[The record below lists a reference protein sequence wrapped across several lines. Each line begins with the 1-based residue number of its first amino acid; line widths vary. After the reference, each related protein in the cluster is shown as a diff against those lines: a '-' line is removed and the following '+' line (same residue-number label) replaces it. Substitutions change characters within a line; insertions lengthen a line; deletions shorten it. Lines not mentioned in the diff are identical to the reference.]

1 MIRPDSTTE
10 LEQPGVFPGVSTEVA
25 MKPTRRKFA
34 AEYKLKILQETDQ
47 CKPGDV
53 GAVLRR
59 EGLFSSQL
67 TTWRRE
73 REIGLMQGLDPRRR
87 GPEPP
92 PLEAENELL
101 RKKLARTE
109 RKLEEAGVILE
120 TQKKLC
126 QLFGMNPLPEVDE
139 YLSSQSSKKPPEE

>member
-1 MIRPDSTTE
+1 MNRQESATE
-10 LEQPGVFPGVSTEVA
+10 LEKPGKIPVVSTEVVV
-25 MKPTRRKFA
+25 KPMRRKFT
-34 AEYKLKILQETDQ
+34 AEYKLKILKETDQ
-47 CKPGDV
+47 CRPGEV

-87 GPEPP
+87 GPKPH

>member
-1 MIRPDSTTE
+1 MIRQDSTTE
-10 LEQPGVFPGVSTEVA
+10 LERPGILPVVSTEVA
-25 MKPTRRKFA
+25 VKPTRRKFS

-59 EGLFSSQL
+59 EGLFSSHL
-67 TTWRRE
+67 TAWRKE
-73 REIGLMQGLDPRRR
+73 REIGQLQGLTPRRR
-87 GPEPP
+87 GRKPH
-92 PLEAENELL
+92 PLEAENSQLK
-101 RKKLARTE
+101 KKLARTE
-109 RKLEEAGVILE
+109 RKLEEAEIILE

-139 YLSSQSSKKPPEE
+139 YLSSRSSKQPLEE

>member
-1 MIRPDSTTE
+1 MNRQNSTTE
-10 LEQPGVFPGVSTEVA
+10 LERPGILPVVSTEVA
-25 MKPTRRKFA
+25 VKPTRRKFS

-73 REIGLMQGLDPRRR
+73 RETGLMQGLDPRRR
-87 GPEPP
+87 GPKPH
-92 PLEAENELL
+92 PLEAENALL
-101 RKKLARTE
+101 KKKLTRTE
-109 RKLEEAGVILE
+109 RKLEEAEIILE

-139 YLSSQSSKKPPEE
+139 YLSSQSSKKPPEG

>member
-1 MIRPDSTTE
+1 MSRQDSTTE
-10 LEQPGVFPGVSTEVA
+10 LERPGILPVVSTEVA
-25 MKPTRRKFA
+25 VKPTRRKFS

-47 CKPGDV
+47 CKPGNV

-67 TTWRRE
+67 TTWRQE
-73 REIGLMQGLDPRRR
+73 RETGLMQGLDPRRR
-87 GPEPP
+87 GPKPH
-92 PLEAENELL
+92 PLEAENALL
-101 RKKLARTE
+101 RKKLTRTE

-139 YLSSQSSKKPPEE
+139 YLSSQSSKKPPEG

>member
-1 MIRPDSTTE
+1 MIRQDSTTE
-10 LEQPGVFPGVSTEVA
+10 LERPGVFPVVSTEIAV
-25 MKPTRRKFA
+25 KPTRRKFT

-59 EGLFSSQL
+59 EGLFSSHL
-67 TTWRRE
+67 GAWRRE
-73 REIGLMQGLDPRRR
+73 REIGQLQALAPRRR
-87 GPEPP
+87 GRKPN
-92 PLEAENELL
+92 PLEAEVEQL

-109 RKLEEAGVILE
+109 KRLEQAEIILD

-126 QLFGMNPLPEVDE
+126 QLLGVNPIPEVDE
-139 YLSSQSSKKPPEE
+139 WISSRSSKKSSQE

>member
-1 MIRPDSTTE
+1 MIRKESTTE
-10 LEQPGVFPGVSTEVA
+10 LEMPGILPVVSTEVA
-25 MKPTRRKFA
+25 VKPTRRKFS
-34 AEYKLKILQETDQ
+34 AEYKLKILQEIDH

-67 TTWRRE
+67 ATWRRE

-87 GPEPP
+87 GPRPH
-92 PLEAENELL
+92 PLEAENEML

>member
-1 MIRPDSTTE
+1 MNRQGSTTE
-10 LEQPGVFPGVSTEVA
+10 LERPGKIPVVSTEIAV
-25 MKPTRRKFA
+25 KPTRRKFT

-47 CKPGDV
+47 CRPGEV

-67 TTWRRE
+67 ATWRRE
-73 REIGLMQGLDPRRR
+73 RETGLMQGLDPRRR
-87 GPEPP
+87 GRKPH
-92 PLEAENELL
+92 PLEAENAQL

-109 RKLEEAGVILE
+109 RKLEEAEVILE

-139 YLSSQSSKKPPEE
+139 YLSSQSSKKPPDE

>member
-1 MIRPDSTTE
+1 MNRQDSTIE
-10 LEQPGVFPGVSTEVA
+10 LEKPGKIPVISTEIAV
-25 MKPTRRKFA
+25 KPTRRKFT

-47 CKPGDV
+47 CKSGEV

-67 TTWRRE
+67 ATWRRE

-87 GPEPP
+87 GRKPH
-92 PLEAENELL
+92 PLEAENTRL

-139 YLSSQSSKKPPEE
+139 YLSSQSSKKLPEE

>member
-1 MIRPDSTTE
+1 MNQKESATE
-10 LEQPGVFPGVSTEVA
+10 LERPGKIPVASTEVVV
-25 MKPTRRKFA
+25 KPTRRKFT

-47 CKPGDV
+47 CGPGEV

-67 TTWRRE
+67 AKWRRE

-87 GPEPP
+87 GRKPH
-92 PLEAENELL
+92 PLEAENALL

>member
-1 MIRPDSTTE
+1 MIRQDSTTE
-10 LEQPGVFPGVSTEVA
+10 LERPGVFPVVSTEIAV
-25 MKPTRRKFA
+25 KPTRRKFA

-59 EGLFSSQL
+59 EGLFSSHL
-67 TTWRRE
+67 GAWRRE
-73 REIGLMQGLDPRRR
+73 REIGQLQALAPRRR
-87 GPEPP
+87 GRKPN
-92 PLEAENELL
+92 PLEAEVEQL

-109 RKLEEAGVILE
+109 KRLEQAEIILD

-126 QLFGMNPLPEVDE
+126 QLLGVNPIPEVDE
-139 YLSSQSSKKPPEE
+139 WISSRSSKKSSQE

>member
-10 LEQPGVFPGVSTEVA
+10 LEQPGVFPLVSTEVA

-59 EGLFSSQL
+59 EGLFSSHL
-67 TTWRRE
+67 GAWRRE
-73 REIGLMQGLDPRRR
+73 REIGQLQALAPRRR
-87 GPEPP
+87 GRKPN
-92 PLEAENELL
+92 PLEAEVELL

-109 RKLEEAGVILE
+109 KRPETAEIILD

-126 QLFGMNPLPEVDE
+126 QLLGMNPIPEVDE
-139 YLSSQSSKKPPEE
+139 WIFSRSSKKSFQE